1 MQLFIILIL
10 VVSFVF
16 ALIGITTNYW
26 YESLSNEF
34 NEGLWVICHRPSST
48 TIYSSSNVEICHK
61 QPYFKS
67 QGLAISGIV
76 ILSIALILSI
86 IRRYRKSDSLLAY
99 ITILILVGSTLLL
112 MFSYLLFPREINF
125 RQIGYSIYFMVF
137 SSLSSLI
144 TTGLVVF
151 STRTTQST

>member
-1 MQLFIILIL
+1 
-10 VVSFVF
+10 VF

-86 IRRYRKSDSLLAY
+86 IRRYRKNDSLLAY
-99 ITILILVGSTLLL
+99 ITILLLVGSTLLL

-125 RQIGYSIYFMVF
+125 RQLGYSIYFMVF

>member
-99 ITILILVGSTLLL
+99 ITILILVGSTL

>member
-1 MQLFIILIL
+1 MQLFIIVIL
-10 VVSFVF
+10 VVSLVS

-34 NEGLWVICHRPSST
+34 NEGLWVICHRQSST
-48 TIYSSSNVEICHK
+48 SYSSSNGEICNK

-76 ILSIALILSI
+76 VLSIALILSI
-86 IRRYRKSDSLLAY
+86 IRRYRKNDSLLGY

-112 MFSYLLFPREINF
+112 MFSYLLFPREIHF
-125 RQIGYSIYFMVF
+125 RQLGYSIYFMVF

-151 STRTTQST
+151 TTRTTQST

>member
-1 MQLFIILIL
+1 
-10 VVSFVF
+10 VF

-99 ITILILVGSTLLL
+99 ITILILVGSTL